1 VIKGERA
8 GELVGVQGMSDGT
21 QDQLYL
27 ALRLASIERYLE
39 AKEPL
44 PLILDDV
51 LINFDDRRAAAAL
64 RTLAELGRKTQV
76 IMFTH
81 HLRLVELAQQELAP
95 EDLALYLWVATQQRW
110 SPLSL
115 QCPRPCWGKPRQ
127 GKARS
132 ILRKR

>member
-1 VIKGERA
+1 MDYDDRDKLVIKGERA

-51 LINFDDRRAAAAL
+51 LINFDDRRAAAL

-81 HLRLVELAQQELAP
+81 HLRLVELAQQELAQD
-95 EDLALYLWVATQQRW
+95 DLALYFLGSGAELEPVEPGVPAAV
-110 SPLSL
+110 PN
-115 QCPRPCWGKPRQ
+115 
-127 GKARS
+127 
-132 ILRKR
+132 

>member
-1 VIKGERA
+1 
-8 GELVGVQGMSDGT
+8 
-21 QDQLYL
+21 
-27 ALRLASIERYLE
+27 ASIERYLE

-95 EDLALYLWVATQQRW
+95 EDLALYLLGGDAAEVEPVEPSVPSAV
-110 SPLSL
+110 L
-115 QCPRPCWGKPRQ
+115 G
-127 GKARS
+127 
-132 ILRKR
+132 